1 MNNLFNGV
9 GQLTLFY
16 LKTHKWKMLF
26 WILGIVVL
34 TVIIPPTFK
43 SMYPHQS
50 DMQPIVETSKNPAM
64 EAMLGPGQF
73 EHVSVGVLFTHEMLL
88 FTSILV
94 AIMSILLVS
103 KSTRGD
109 ESAGRIEMIRA
120 LPVGKV
126 SPLISALIEMIIVN
140 IMITILIMNILPL
153 MNINSVDWQGSIVY
167 AVSLGSIGILFGMM
181 TAIFSQLTETSS
193 SVTGYSITV
202 LLLSYL
208 VRAVGDVIN
217 EDISMVSPLGWITRT
232 FAYSENNWWP
242 IVITLITAIIF
253 LMIAMILYFRR
264 DIESGLLPSKP
275 GKRTAHKIWL
285 SPLGLQ
291 LKLYKVGLISWAIGM
306 FVFGASY
313 GSIFGELDDFI
324 KDNEMLQQMVSGKSD
339 HYIEAF
345 LPTLMIIM
353 AIVSTI
359 PALISLYKIKNEID
373 THRIELIM
381 SRPISRIKLLCSYL
395 VVSLFNAIFMIFIAA
410 FGLYVAQT
418 SVLHDPFSF
427 WTIIKSGIVHIPAI
441 ISFVAL
447 GVVLLGWFNKGHFIV
462 YLYLTYTFFV
472 VYLGQLLNIK
482 DWLKDITPFHHIPE
496 IPVEDMNYSGI
507 SILIILSVVLIIIGF
522 IGFKRKD
529 IS

>member
-9 GQLTLFY
+9 GKLTLFY
-16 LKTHKWKMLF
+16 LDTHKWKMLF
-26 WILGIVVL
+26 WTLGIVLL
-34 TVIIPPTFK
+34 TVTIPPIFK

-64 EAMLGPGQF
+64 IAMLGPGQF

-88 FTSILV
+88 FTSILI

-109 ESAGRIEMIRA
+109 ESLGRIEMIRA

-126 SPLISALIEMIIVN
+126 APLVSALIEMIIVN
-140 IMITILIMNILPL
+140 IMITILIMIILPL
-153 MNINSVDWQGSIVY
+153 MNIDSIDWKSSLLY
-167 AVSLGSIGILFGMM
+167 AASLGSIGILFGMM
-181 TAIFSQLTETSS
+181 TAIFSQLAETSS
-193 SVTGYSITV
+193 SVSGYSIV
-202 LLLSYL
+202 MLLLSYL

-217 EDISMVSPLGWITRT
+217 EGISMVSPLGWITRT
-232 FAYSENNWWP
+232 FAYSENHWWP
-242 IVITLITAIIF
+242 IVLTLIMASIC
-253 LMIAMILYFRR
+253 LMLALILYFRR
-264 DIESGLLPSKP
+264 DIESGILPNRP
-275 GKRTAHKIWL
+275 GKRTALKIWL

-324 KDNEMLQQMVSGKSD
+324 KDNEMLQQMVAGKGE

-345 LPTLMIIM
+345 LPILMIIM

-359 PALISLYKIKNEID
+359 PALLSLFKIKNEID
-373 THRIELIM
+373 TRRLELIL
-381 SRPISRIKLLCSYL
+381 SRPVSRIKLMSSYL
-395 VVSLFNAIFMIFIAA
+395 VISLFNAIFMIFIAA
-410 FGLYVAQT
+410 FGLYIAQA
-418 SVLHDPFSF
+418 SVLDDPFSI
-427 WTIIKSGIVHIPAI
+427 WTIIKAGIVHIPAI
-441 ISFVAL
+441 ISFVAF

-472 VYLGQLLNIK
+472 VYLGQLLNIQN
-482 DWLKDITPFHHIPE
+482 WLKAITPFYHIPE
-496 IPVEDMNYSGI
+496 IPVEDMDYLGI
-507 SILIILSVVLIIIGF
+507 SILIILSVLLIVIGL

>member
-285 SPLGLQ
+285 YPLGLQ

-381 SRPISRIKLLCSYL
+381 SRPISRIKLLSSYL